1 MSQYTERVENVL
13 KHYWKLNLSSLSRH
27 CSIAEEG
34 IKLIEE
40 STVVKTSLP
49 LEAFFL
55 FEGLSACIFDSL
67 LFVGKLDIF

>member
-1 MSQYTERVENVL
+1 M
-13 KHYWKLNLSSLSRH
+13 
-27 CSIAEEG
+27 AEEG

-55 FEGLSACIFDSL
+55 FEGLSAHIFDSL
-67 LFVGKLDIF
+67 LFVGKLG

>member
-13 KHYWKLNLSSLSRH
+13 KHHWICPRCL
-27 CSIAEEG
+27 ITVAEEG

-40 STVVKTSLP
+40 GTVVKTSLP
-49 LEAFFL
+49 LEALFL

-67 LFVGKLDIF
+67 FFAGKLDIF

>member
-1 MSQYTERVENVL
+1 M
-13 KHYWKLNLSSLSRH
+13 
-27 CSIAEEG
+27 
-34 IKLIEE
+34 LIEE